1 MKRAL
6 MLLIAPVFLAG
17 CFGGTAM
24 KESYYNLSAVPG
36 GAAPAPSGTGPSIH
50 VAAALVPEAVDRN
63 AMVIRTG
70 PNRVEI
76 DDSSLWVE
84 PLKAAIPRVL
94 AEDLR
99 RELGTDRVTS
109 GRSGPYAPDFAVTVD
124 VQRFESSLDAGATL
138 EAAWT
143 VAPTGSK
150 AAEARKSGRTVI
162 TEPLPSRDAAGIA
175 AAHSRALAR
184 MAAEIAA
191 AIRR

>member
-1 MKRAL
+1 MRIAL
-6 MLLIAPVFLAG
+6 ALVLAPLVLAG
-17 CFGGTAM
+17 CFGGAAV
-24 KESYYNLSAVPG
+24 KESYFNLSAAPG
-36 GAAPAPSGTGPSIH
+36 SAPLASTGPSVH
-50 VAAALVPEAVDRN
+50 VGAVSVPEAVDRN

-76 DDSSLWVE
+76 DDANRWVE

-109 GRSGPYAPDFAVTVD
+109 GRSGPNAPDVVVTVD
-124 VQRFESSLDAGATL
+124 VQRFDSSLDAGATL

-143 VAPTGSK
+143 VA
-150 AAEARKSGRTVI
+150 RKPGRTVV

-175 AAHSRALAR
+175 AAHSKALAR
-184 MAAEIAA
+184 LAADIAG

>member
-1 MKRAL
+1 
-6 MLLIAPVFLAG
+6 
-17 CFGGTAM
+17 
-24 KESYYNLSAVPG
+24 
-36 GAAPAPSGTGPSIH
+36 
-50 VAAALVPEAVDRN
+50 VPEAVDRN

-76 DDSSLWVE
+76 DDANRWVE

-99 RELGTDRVTS
+99 RELATDRVTS
-109 GRSGPYAPDFAVTVD
+109 GRSGPNAPDFLVTVD

-143 VAPTGSK
+143 VTPAGATASTG
-150 AAEARKSGRTVI
+150 ARKSGRTAV

-184 MAAEIAA
+184 MSGEIAA

>member
-1 MKRAL
+1 MKSAL
-6 MLLIAPVFLAG
+6 MLLAAPLVLAG
-17 CFGGTAM
+17 CFGGAAV
-24 KESYYNLSAVPG
+24 KESYFNLSAVPG
-36 GAAPAPSGTGPSIH
+36 NSAPPATSSGPAIH
-50 VAAALVPEAVDRN
+50 VATATVPEAVDRN
-63 AMVIRTG
+63 AMVVRTG

-76 DDSSLWVE
+76 DDANRWVE

-94 AEDLR
+94 AENLR

-109 GRSGPYAPDFAVTVD
+109 GRTGPSKPDFVVAVD
-124 VQRFESSLDAGATL
+124 VQRFDSSMDSGATL

-143 VAPTGSK
+143 VTPGRT
-150 AAEARKSGRTVI
+150 GRTVV

>member
-1 MKRAL
+1 MTRAL
-6 MLLIAPVFLAG
+6 AFSLVTVLLGG
-17 CFGGTAM
+17 CLGGAV
-24 KESYYNLSAVPG
+24 KENYFNLSAVEG
-36 GAAPAPSGTGPSIH
+36 NKTGLATTGPSVH
-50 VAAALVPEAVDRN
+50 VGVVTVPEAVDRN

-76 DDSSLWVE
+76 DDANRWVE

-99 RELGTDRVTS
+99 RELATDRVTS
-109 GRSGPYAPDFAVTVD
+109 GRNGPNAPDFLVTVD

-143 VAPTGSK
+143 VTPAGATASTG
-150 AAEARKSGRTVI
+150 ARKSGRTAI

-184 MAAEIAA
+184 MSGEIAA

>member
-1 MKRAL
+1 MTRAL
-6 MLLIAPVFLAG
+6 ALSLVTVLLGG
-17 CFGGTAM
+17 CLGGAV
-24 KESYYNLSAVPG
+24 KENHFNLSAVEGSKATLPT
-36 GAAPAPSGTGPSIH
+36 TGPSVH
-50 VAAALVPEAVDRN
+50 VAGVTVPEAVDRN

-76 DDSSLWVE
+76 DDTNRWVE

-99 RELGTDRVTS
+99 RELATDRVTS
-109 GRSGPYAPDFAVTVD
+109 GRNAPNAPDFVVSVD
-124 VQRFESSLDAGATL
+124 VQRFDSSLEAGATL

-143 VAPTGSK
+143 VTPAG
-150 AAEARKSGRTVI
+150 AAASTSARKTGRTAV

-184 MAAEIAA
+184 MSGEIAA

>member
-1 MKRAL
+1 MTRTLAISL
-6 MLLIAPVFLAG
+6 VMVLLGG
-17 CFGGTAM
+17 CFGGTV
-24 KESYYNLSAVPG
+24 KENYFNLSAAEG
-36 GAAPAPSGTGPSIH
+36 SKTTLATTGPSTH
-50 VAAALVPEAVDRN
+50 VGVVTVPEAVDRN

-76 DDSSLWVE
+76 DDSNRWVE

-99 RELGTDRVTS
+99 RELATDRVTS
-109 GRSGPYAPDFAVTVD
+109 GRNGPYAPDFVVAVD
-124 VQRFESSLDAGATL
+124 VQRFDSSLDAGATL

-143 VAPTGSK
+143 VTPAVASAST
-150 AAEARKSGRTVI
+150 RKTGRTAV
-162 TEPLPSRDAAGIA
+162 TEPLPSRDPAGIA

>member
-1 MKRAL
+1 MTRTLAL
-6 MLLIAPVFLAG
+6 CLVTVLLGG
-17 CFGGTAM
+17 CLGGAV
-24 KESYYNLSAVPG
+24 KENYFNLSAAEGSTTPL
-36 GAAPAPSGTGPSIH
+36 AATGPSVH
-50 VAAALVPEAVDRN
+50 VAVVTVPEAVDRN

-76 DDSSLWVE
+76 DDANRWVE

-99 RELGTDRVTS
+99 RELATDRVTS
-109 GRSGPYAPDFAVTVD
+109 GRNGPSAPDFVVAVD
-124 VQRFESSLDAGATL
+124 VQRFDSSLEAGATL

-143 VAPTGSK
+143 VTP
-150 AAEARKSGRTVI
+150 AAASAGPRKTGRTAV

-184 MAAEIAA
+184 MAAQIAA
-191 AIRR
+191 AVRR